1 MGDRSWSQGPP
12 VRGVEEAADA
22 MAEPAPL
29 PLDDICR
36 LAPVAPDPP
45 GPTDIRRQN
54 PRWQGEIGLT
64 DAIGFFGRREMVVS
78 IPLADNQGYDLV
90 VEWRRQLLKVQV
102 KTTTRRSPRGRFDVM
117 LATAGGNQSFHTVKL
132 FDPDAIDLVYVLT
145 DAGDRY
151 VIPANQIEARRGIT
165 LGAKWE
171 PFRVDPEALR
181 LRVEGD

>member
-12 VRGVEEAADA
+12 VRGVEAAADA
-22 MAEPAPL
+22 MAEAIPL

-102 KTTTRRSPRGRFDVM
+102 KTTTHRTQRGRFAVM
-117 LATAGGNQSFHTVKL
+117 LATAGGNQSFNTVKP
-132 FDPDAIDLVYVLT
+132 FEATEVDLVYVLT
-145 DAGDRY
+145 NDGDRY
-151 VIPANQIEARRGIT
+151 VIPASAITARRT
-165 LGAKWE
+165 LCLGLKWE
-171 PFRVDPEALR
+171 SFRIDPEALT
-181 LRVEGD
+181 LRPQGE